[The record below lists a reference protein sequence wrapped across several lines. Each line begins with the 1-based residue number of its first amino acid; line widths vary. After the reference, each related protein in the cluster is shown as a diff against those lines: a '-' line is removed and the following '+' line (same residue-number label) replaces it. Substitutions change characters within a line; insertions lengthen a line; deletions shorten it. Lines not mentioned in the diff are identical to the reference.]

1 MLYSFSRRLQSTVAK
16 SSPVPVDISKVV
28 TQGSKVVE

>member
-16 SSPVPVDISKVV
+16 SSPVPTDISKVV
-28 TQGSKVVE
+28 SQGAKMVE